1 MQERGSGPAPLFFG
15 APPWGRVSRGLDS
28 VITPPSD
35 SLHPARPPHHPT
47 LCLPHPPNTL
57 PLMGCPCLCP
67 PLGFPRAAHLQ
78 NRPGKTHVGLE
89 GREGALPPR
98 LFCRPGL
105 CSQGL
110 GNGHLLSRSGA
121 SGLSLGSLLF
131 LPKRRGN
138 YSSASASWPGSAT
151 WQRGLGRGHRLA
163 TDWLHRQAGS
173 SSHQG
178 SRRLGSRSP
187 VHLSSPAPAPPGH
200 RKGTASETRPG
211 LCCTV
216 PTGGRHRAQ
225 LAPPLTDPGGS
236 QVRATQGHR

>member
-1 MQERGSGPAPLFFG
+1 MQQRAPGPAPLFFR
-15 APPWGRVSRGLDS
+15 APPWGSVRRGLDS
-28 VITPPSD
+28 VISVITPPSY

-47 LCLPHPPNTL
+47 LCLPPIQRSASDAGPWVFQELHISRAGL
-57 PLMGCPCLCP
+57 GRHMWAWRAGRGPC
-67 PLGFPRAAHLQ
+67 
-78 NRPGKTHVGLE
+78 
-89 GREGALPPR
+89 PPR
-98 LFCRPGL
+98 LSCRLGL

-110 GNGHLLSRSGA
+110 GNGHLRSRSGA
-121 SGLSLGSLLF
+121 SALSLGSLLF

-178 SRRLGSRSP
+178 SRRLGSRGP
-187 VHLSSPAPAPPGH
+187 VHLSSPAPASPGH
-200 RKGTASETRPG
+200 RKGTASGTRPG

-225 LAPPLTDPGGS
+225 LAAPRTDPGGS